1 VELLE
6 AVGFRVGDK
15 SRELF
20 VIMDEV
26 LAGDERLSGN
36 RRVVLLNERT
46 HHFTPLVVV
55 LRWRLTPRRAA
66 AMGLMD
72 RTMLRRL
79 SIGRLAGVQ
88 FHIAFN
94 LLDLLFQSKNF
105 LLPSIIN
112 SLNSIGDLLMA

>member
-1 VELLE
+1 
-6 AVGFRVGDK
+6 
-15 SRELF
+15 
-20 VIMDEV
+20 
-26 LAGDERLSGN
+26 
-36 RRVVLLNERT
+36 
-46 HHFTPLVVV
+46 
-55 LRWRLTPRRAA
+55 
-66 AMGLMD
+66 MGLMD
-72 RTMLRRL
+72 RTVLRRL

>member
-1 VELLE
+1 VVELLE

-20 VIMDEV
+20 IIMDEV

-79 SIGRLAGVQ
+79 SIGRVLLCQPLAAGTWLCC
-88 FHIAFN
+88 
-94 LLDLLFQSKNF
+94 LL
-105 LLPSIIN
+105 
-112 SLNSIGDLLMA
+112 